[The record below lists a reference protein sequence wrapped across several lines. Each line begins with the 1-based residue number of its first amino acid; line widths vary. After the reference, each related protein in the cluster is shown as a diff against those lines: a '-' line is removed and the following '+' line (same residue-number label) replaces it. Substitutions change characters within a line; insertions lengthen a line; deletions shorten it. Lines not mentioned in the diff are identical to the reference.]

1 MKSFARVVGIYIAI
15 IATTTAGCTPS
26 TYADTRIT
34 CPLGKKLAIDTCQNY
49 TSASDMQNFA
59 SEIYESLGEFAEVH
73 HTPMPPKNDVYF
85 ITPDNAQISPCAM
98 SPNEPY
104 VACYT
109 EGKLY
114 IGSMM
119 LYTNYTDTGALAPVT
134 IIAHEYGH
142 YLQNAGQSNG
152 SRPNNGSSAVE
163 IENQADCVSGAYV
176 AWLGTKQHIKLSALV
191 SLLAMIWDHGSNP
204 YLELYKIHGTPQ
216 ERTGAFTTGYDG
228 GLNACNAI
236 GNLAVA
242 PS

>member
-1 MKSFARVVGIYIAI
+1 MKSLARVIGLYIAI
-15 IATTTAGCTPS
+15 TATLTVGCTPS
-26 TYADTRIT
+26 IYADSRSD
-34 CPLGKKLAIDTCQNY
+34 CPLGKKFANSTCQNY
-49 TSASDMQNFA
+49 GSPSDMQNFA
-59 SEIYESLGEFAEVH
+59 DAIYDSLGEFADVH
-73 HTPMPPKNDVYF
+73 HTALPPKNDVYF

-119 LYTNYTDTGALAPVT
+119 LYTNYANTGALAPVT

-142 YLQNAGQSNG
+142 YLQNAGQSTGN
-152 SRPNNGSSAVE
+152 RPNNGSSAVE

-191 SLLAMIWDHGSNP
+191 ALLAMIWDHGSNP
-204 YLELYKIHGTPQ
+204 YIEPYQIHGTPL

-228 GLNACNAI
+228 GLGACNTI
-236 GNLAVA
+236 GNIAVA